1 MAKPFSIQSPEDI
14 AKQYAGNKK
23 KIGEAMQMGI
33 IDPTAGVLAGMF
45 IDRMRGAQVQ
55 EGANPPTVAQQ
66 VMGGLPPAP
75 SAPLPP
81 AGGIG
86 APAQGGLP
94 MTPDM
99 SAMAPDM
106 AAMAP
111 APEAPMGMAAGG
123 AAYAPPY
130 MMGGLDGLPIP
141 DTMFDENRNG
151 GYDDGYAHGGIVAFG
166 SGGYTLDSAWAR
178 IKKIEGGLGPNGEMR
193 VSPAGAVGPAQL
205 MPDTA
210 PEAARLAGLPWDE
223 NRYRTDPNYNEAL
236 GKAYFA
242 SRVAARKGDYE
253 KAALDYHSGMGN
265 VDKGKIG
272 PAGREY
278 LRQFTEDAVPERD
291 QATAAGRLG
300 SLEDIVAAVQGI
312 NRKSADELGYEQR
325 VKARLEEKAS
335 DEYYEKQRKA
345 DMWQTLAEIGFNMAS
360 SKSPY
365 VLQAI
370 GEAAAASM
378 PGARA
383 DKKDR
388 KEAKDRALEG
398 LMELG
403 ARNRKEAMD
412 ALQVAIP
419 VWQAGMSAE
428 QFQQKMGLES
438 RQLDLES
445 QKLDILRK
453 QAEAK
458 QTTPEALVM
467 SMYFSGN
474 PALKSQAEGYLKLL
488 HPGGAQ
494 QQGGS
499 IEDAVKNA
507 QGAGGQGGNTID
519 FSQLTQ

>member
-1 MAKPFSIQSPEDI
+1 
-14 AKQYAGNKK
+14 
-23 KIGEAMQMGI
+23 
-33 IDPTAGVLAGMF
+33 
-45 IDRMRGAQVQ
+45 
-55 EGANPPTVAQQ
+55 
-66 VMGGLPPAP
+66 
-75 SAPLPP
+75 
-81 AGGIG
+81 
-86 APAQGGLP
+86 
-94 MTPDM
+94 
-99 SAMAPDM
+99 
-106 AAMAP
+106 
-111 APEAPMGMAAGG
+111 
-123 AAYAPPY
+123 
-130 MMGGLDGLPIP
+130 
-141 DTMFDENRNG
+141 MFDENRNG
-151 GYDDGYAHGGIVAFG
+151 GYNDGYAGGGIVAFG

-178 IKKIEGGLGPNGEMR
+178 IKQIEGGLGPNGEMR

-223 NRYRTDPNYNEAL
+223 RRYRTDPNYNEAL
-236 GKAYFA
+236 GKAYYA

-253 KAALDYHSGMGN
+253 KAALDYHTGMGN

-272 PAGREY
+272 PAGRDY
-278 LRQFTEDAVPERD
+278 LRKFTEDSAPERD
-291 QATAAGRLG
+291 TMTASGRLD
-300 SLEDIVAAVQGI
+300 SLQDIIGAVQGM
-312 NRKSADELGYEQR
+312 NRKSDEELAAEKR

-335 DEYYEKQRKA
+335 DEGYEKQRKA

-360 SKSPY
+360 SKSPH

-403 ARNRKEAMD
+403 ARSRKEAMD

-428 QFQQKMGLES
+428 QFEKKAALES

-445 QKLDILRK
+445 SKLDILRK

-467 SMYFSGN
+467 SMYFSGD
-474 PALKSQAEGYLKLL
+474 PKLRSQAEGYLKLL
-488 HPGGAQ
+488 HPGSAQ
-494 QQGGS
+494 QGTGQSLEDVVKTAQGG
-499 IEDAVKNA
+499 
-507 QGAGGQGGNTID
+507 GGQSGNTVD
-519 FSQLTQ
+519 FSQLLQ